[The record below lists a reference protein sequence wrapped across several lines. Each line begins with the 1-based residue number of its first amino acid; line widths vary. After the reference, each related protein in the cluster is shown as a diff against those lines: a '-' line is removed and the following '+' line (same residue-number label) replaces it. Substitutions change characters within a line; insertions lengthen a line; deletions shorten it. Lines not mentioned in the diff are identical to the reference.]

1 MFQSL
6 RIGTPLYVFYKNEPR
21 LEIGEVAFVSQP
33 VNQFNQPVYGSN
45 QPANVDIQVTL
56 GKDTLNL
63 KGLPATFTVA
73 DCGNGMVVSESR
85 EAISTEISIMRTNS
99 QKVLDSIEQ
108 HKDIV
113 RKCNELLQE
122 INPQIKQDAERAKE
136 IEELAQRVGGLEN
149 SISDIKGLLVQTL
162 KDKK

>member
-1 MFQSL
+1 
-6 RIGTPLYVFYKNEPR
+6 
-21 LEIGEVAFVSQP
+21 
-33 VNQFNQPVYGSN
+33 
-45 QPANVDIQVTL
+45 
-56 GKDTLNL
+56 
-63 KGLPATFTVA
+63 
-73 DCGNGMVVSESR
+73 
-85 EAISTEISIMRTNS
+85 MRTNS